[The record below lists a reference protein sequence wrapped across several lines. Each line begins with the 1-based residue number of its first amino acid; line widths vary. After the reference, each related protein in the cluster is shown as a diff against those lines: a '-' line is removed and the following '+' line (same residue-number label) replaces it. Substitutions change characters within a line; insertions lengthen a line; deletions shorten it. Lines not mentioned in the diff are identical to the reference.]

1 MCVCVSGDL
10 NGEGIYES
18 VCVCVCVLC
27 NTLSY
32 SELDSRYKN
41 TLLILSSAC

>member
-18 VCVCVCVLC
+18 VGVCVCVCVLC
-27 NTLSY
+27 LVSRLGLTLW
-32 SELDSRYKN
+32 DPMH
-41 TLLILSSAC
+41 